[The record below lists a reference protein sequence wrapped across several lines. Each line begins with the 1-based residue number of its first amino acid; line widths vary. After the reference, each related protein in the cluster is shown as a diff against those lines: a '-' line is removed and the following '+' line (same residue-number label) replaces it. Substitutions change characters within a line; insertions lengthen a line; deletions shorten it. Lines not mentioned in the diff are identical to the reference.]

1 MKILPAIDIKDG
13 QCVRLQKGNFDK
25 IDVYSD
31 SPLDQAKLFKENGFN
46 FIHIIDLDG
55 ALEGKRINTKIIN
68 QIVDMDIKLQIGGG
82 IRTILDI
89 KNLLNL
95 GVERV
100 ILGTAIVEN
109 NEFLLEVLSKF
120 DNNRITF
127 ALDFRIEKNIPLIA
141 TNGWTSQTSINLCEF
156 IKIHN
161 FVNVLATDIDKD
173 GLLSGPNLDIYND
186 IKNISSS
193 VNIIGSGGI
202 TSMDDI
208 NDLKKIGIREC
219 VIGKAIYEKKLSMKE
234 LSSVN

>member
-1 MKILPAIDIKDG
+1 MKILPAIDIKNG

-25 IDVYSD
+25 IDIYSD

-68 QIVDMDIKLQIGGG
+68 QIIDMDIKLQIGGG

-109 NEFLLEVLSKF
+109 NEFLLEVLSRF
-120 DNNRITF
+120 DLHRITF

-161 FVNVLATDIDKD
+161 FANVLATDIDKD

-186 IKNISSS
+186 IKNISSN

-202 TSMDDI
+202 TSIDDI

>member
-1 MKILPAIDIKDG
+1 MKILPAIDIKNG
-13 QCVRLQKGNFDK
+13 QCVRLQKGNFNK
-25 IDVYSD
+25 IDIYSG

-46 FIHIIDLDG
+46 FIHIVDLDG
-55 ALEGKRINTKIIN
+55 ALRGKRINTKIIN
-68 QIVDMDIKLQIGGG
+68 QIIDMDIKVQIGGG

-120 DNNRITF
+120 DNHRITF
-127 ALDFRIEKNIPLIA
+127 ALDFRIEKNIPFIA
-141 TNGWTSQTSINLCEF
+141 TNGWTNQTSINLCEF

-186 IKNISSS
+186 IKNISSN

-219 VIGKAIYEKKLSMKE
+219 VIGKAIYEEKISMKE